1 MLLCCNLFRP
11 SFLPSVPVLIFPVTL
26 FNKSNLATINNCLE
40 WVGGWAGEGGLVS
53 HVSST
58 VGRISRRKES
68 GSFNSPTPLH
78 FLHLKGHKQINVH

>member
-40 WVGGWAGEGGLVS
+40 WVGGWVEGGLFHTS
-53 HVSST
+53 LPQWEGSQG
-58 VGRISRRKES
+58 GRKVDLLILLLLYISC
-68 GSFNSPTPLH
+68 
-78 FLHLKGHKQINVH
+78 I